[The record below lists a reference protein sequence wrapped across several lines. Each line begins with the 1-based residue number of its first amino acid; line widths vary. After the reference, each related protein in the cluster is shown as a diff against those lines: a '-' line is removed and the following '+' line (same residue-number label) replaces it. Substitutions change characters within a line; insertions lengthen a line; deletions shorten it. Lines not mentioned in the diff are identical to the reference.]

1 VKCRFCQ
8 HELTHEFIDLVNS
21 PPSNSFLSIEELNEP
36 EVFYPLKLFVCEKC
50 FLVQIDEYME
60 SEEIFSDSYAYFSSF
75 SRTWL
80 DHARQYSEMITPRL
94 GLNNESFVIEI
105 GSNDGYLLQYFK
117 ENKIPCLGIEPA
129 KSTAEVAREKG
140 IEVITKFFNVKL
152 AERLVKEE
160 RKADLI
166 VGNNVLAHVP
176 DINDFVKGVKIL
188 LRKNGVATFEFP
200 HLMHLVG
207 ENQFDTI
214 YHEHFS
220 YLSFHT
226 VTRIFSEHG
235 LVLFDVD
242 ELPTHGGSLRIYAG
256 HQEDR
261 SKRISTNVKD
271 LNEKESAVSMGD
283 LSYYL
288 GFQDKVN
295 KVKYEL
301 LSFLLTQKRE
311 GKKVVAY
318 GAAAKGNTLLNYC
331 GIKKDLIEFVVD
343 ASPHKQGKFLPGSHI
358 PVIAENGVKQYKPEY
373 ILILPWNIKEE
384 IIRELDYV
392 RKWDGKF
399 VIPIPEL
406 TVF

>member
-1 VKCRFCQ
+1 
-8 HELTHEFIDLVNS
+8 
-21 PPSNSFLSIEELNEP
+21 
-36 EVFYPLKLFVCEKC
+36 
-50 FLVQIDEYME
+50 
-60 SEEIFSDSYAYFSSF
+60 
-75 SRTWL
+75 
-80 DHARQYSEMITPRL
+80 
-94 GLNNESFVIEI
+94 
-105 GSNDGYLLQYFK
+105 
-117 ENKIPCLGIEPA
+117 
-129 KSTAEVAREKG
+129 
-140 IEVITKFFNVKL
+140 
-152 AERLVKEE
+152 
-160 RKADLI
+160 
-166 VGNNVLAHVP
+166 
-176 DINDFVKGVKIL
+176 
-188 LRKNGVATFEFP
+188 
-200 HLMHLVG
+200 
-207 ENQFDTI
+207 
-214 YHEHFS
+214 
-220 YLSFHT
+220 
-226 VTRIFSEHG
+226 
-235 LVLFDVD
+235 
-242 ELPTHGGSLRIYAG
+242 LRIYAG